1 MKVGIM
7 TTILAVEFEAAICI
21 RISPAMKARR

>member
-7 TTILAVEFEAAICI
+7 TAILAVGCGAAICI
-21 RISPAMKARR
+21 RISPIMKVRR